1 MAKQKINYDL
11 IFRYALDRHG
21 NRCNDSLN
29 FSYVQHLVAD
39 TMMSIIIRHGYL
51 DELLTSLGLCSL
63 CQGRRDKGR
72 VIR

>member
-1 MAKQKINYDL
+1 MAKQKITYDL

-29 FSYVQHLVAD
+29 YAYVQHLVTD
-39 TMMSIIIRHGYL
+39 TMMSLIIRRGHL
-51 DELLTSLGLCSL
+51 DELLISLGLCSL
-63 CQGRRDKGR
+63 CKDRRDKGR